1 MFFRC
6 ITEDMATILK
16 NPFLREL
23 PPQTYLAGGTA
34 VALHLG
40 HRLSIDLDF
49 FTPHEL
55 DSLQWFKGL
64 QKAFSG
70 DFTLS
75 AVKIEK
81 NTLVVTMNNTGF
93 SLFVYPYELMET
105 TIPDD
110 SLPTPLASLRD
121 LALMKLIAINQRGAC
136 KDFIDLKF
144 IMENTGLTLKALLQ
158 DLSRKYTVGEEVL
171 FQLKKSLIYFDDAER
186 DLNVNMYATDSG
198 RFERLADDTWLAT
211 KRYFKDMVMT
221 GNHQPIIAV
230 TD

>member
-1 MFFRC
+1 
-6 ITEDMATILK
+6 MAAILK

-23 PPQTYLAGGTA
+23 PPQTYLAGGPA

-40 HRLSIDLDF
+40 HRLSLDLDF
-49 FTPHEL
+49 FTPHDL

-64 QKAFSG
+64 QISFSG
-70 DFTLS
+70 DFTVS

-81 NTLVVTMNNTGF
+81 NTLVVTMNSTGF

-105 TIPDD
+105 TVSDD

-121 LALMKLIAINQRGAC
+121 LALMKLIAVNQRGAC

-144 IMENTGLTLKALLQ
+144 IMENTDLTFEGLLQ
-158 DLSRKYTVGEEVL
+158 DFGRKYAVGEEIF

-198 RFERLADDTWLAT
+198 RFERLADDTWRAT
-211 KRYFKDMVMT
+211 RRYFEDMVMAGKFSGKT
-221 GNHQPIIAV
+221 PV
-230 TD
+230 

>member
-6 ITEDMATILK
+6 ITADMAAILK

-49 FTPHEL
+49 FTPYDL

-64 QKAFSG
+64 QTAFSG

-81 NTLVVTMNNTGF
+81 NTLIVTMNSTGF

-105 TIPDD
+105 TISDE

-121 LALMKLIAINQRGAC
+121 LALMKLIAVNQRGSC

-144 IMENTGLTLKALLQ
+144 IMENTGLTFEVLLQ
-158 DLSRKYTVGEEVL
+158 DLSRKYAVGEEIF

-186 DLNVNMYATDSG
+186 DLNVNMYATGRG
-198 RFERLADDTWLAT
+198 RFERLADDAWRAT

-221 GNHQPIIAV
+221 GSARG
-230 TD
+230 

>member
-6 ITEDMATILK
+6 ITADMAAILK

-49 FTPHEL
+49 FTPHDL

-64 QKAFSG
+64 QTAFSG

-81 NTLVVTMNNTGF
+81 NT
-93 SLFVYPYELMET
+93 
-105 TIPDD
+105 
-110 SLPTPLASLRD
+110 
-121 LALMKLIAINQRGAC
+121 
-136 KDFIDLKF
+136 
-144 IMENTGLTLKALLQ
+144 GLTFEVLLQ
-158 DLSRKYTVGEEVL
+158 DLSRKYTVGEEIF

-198 RFERLADDTWLAT
+198 RFERLADDTWRAT

-221 GNHQPIIAV
+221 GSARGASIFPS
-230 TD
+230 

>member
-6 ITEDMATILK
+6 ITADMAAILK

-49 FTPHEL
+49 FTPHDL

-64 QKAFSG
+64 QTAFSG

-81 NTLVVTMNNTGF
+81 NTLVVTMNSTGF
-93 SLFVYPYELMET
+93 GLFVYPYELMET
-105 TIPDD
+105 TVSDD

-121 LALMKLIAINQRGAC
+121 LALMKLIAVNQRGAC

-144 IMENTGLTLKALLQ
+144 IMENTGLTFEVLLQ
-158 DLSRKYTVGEEVL
+158 DLGRKYAVGEEIF

-186 DLNVNMYATDSG
+186 DLNLNMYATDSG
-198 RFERLADDTWLAT
+198 RFERLADDTWRAT

-221 GNHQPIIAV
+221 GIQRAWS
-230 TD
+230 